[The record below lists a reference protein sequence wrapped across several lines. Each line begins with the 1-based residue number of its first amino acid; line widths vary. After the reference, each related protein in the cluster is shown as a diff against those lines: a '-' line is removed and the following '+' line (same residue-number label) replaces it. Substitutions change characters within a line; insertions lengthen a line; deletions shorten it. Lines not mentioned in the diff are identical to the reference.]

1 MGYLAASQ
9 KLDDSSFRKA
19 VVFGSVMAS
28 FNVTD
33 FGPNQLANLTQ
44 PQIELRYHEFRN
56 LAIFEEF
63 SGNYGA

>member
-1 MGYLAASQ
+1 
-9 KLDDSSFRKA
+9 
-19 VVFGSVMAS
+19 MAS